1 MPDFQTL
8 KQQAT
13 EFRKAKNYVQALPL
27 YKQLWE
33 EYRESCDVWEGW
45 AYAFCL
51 KQQKDYKKSLEICRE
66 VYTLKPDFKNI
77 RDVYA
82 WSIYYTEIAV
92 QAINNETLFFK
103 AGNGILQL
111 STQEDKSVTKEPNH
125 PCIYTMTV
133 FKILEYLNDKA
144 IYPTDKILEWTDKLN
159 FEFLDNNPYSFTD
172 KEGNTRELASKKEQY
187 FMWRTKA
194 LLKKQSYQECIDLCE
209 NALNIFEKF
218 HYGNDVWFARRISLS
233 YKGLGQPE
241 TALEQL
247 KNLLKRK
254 NEWFIQK
261 EIAEIYLEQ
270 GDKDQALKFALDSA
284 LNFGD
289 ADKKMNLYL
298 LLADILQQQGKID
311 EARKHI
317 EFICKIRQESQWRMD
332 NDLQKQ
338 ITLFSID
345 VEKLPDFKVILKELR
360 RIWDNLKYNPEYQLR
375 GFIKTI
381 LPNGR
386 AGFIEIERNK
396 SYYFQIKDFTGRRDL
411 IKEGQKVTF
420 FLIDAFDQHRNQPTK
435 NAVNI
440 KLIPA
445 IV

>member
-1 MPDFQTL
+1 MYTTI
-8 KQQAT
+8 KNQADEYRRVRNYT
-13 EFRKAKNYVQALPL
+13 EALPL

-33 EYRESCDVWEGW
+33 EYRESCGVWEGW

-51 KQQKDYKKSLEICRE
+51 KQQQDYKKSLEICRE

-77 RDVYA
+77 KDVYA
-82 WSIYYTEIAV
+82 WSIYNTEIKI
-92 QAINNETLFFK
+92 QAINNEAQFFK
-103 AGNGILQL
+103 AGNGILRL
-111 STQEDKSVTKEPNH
+111 STQEDKSVMQEPNY

-172 KEGNTRELASKKEQY
+172 NEGKTRELAPKKEQY

-194 LLKKQSYQECIDLCE
+194 LLEKQLYQECINLCE
-209 NALNIFEKF
+209 NALNIFENF
-218 HYGNDVWFARRISLS
+218 HYNNDIWFARRISLS

-298 LLADILQQQGKID
+298 LLADILQQQGKTD

-317 EFICKIRQESQWRMD
+317 EFICKIRQESQWRID
-332 NDLQKQ
+332 NDLQQQ

-345 VEKLPDFKVILKELR
+345 LSKLSDFKVIQNELR
-360 RIWDNLKYNPEYQLR
+360 RIWDNLKFDGQDKLK
-375 GFIKTI
+375 GFIRSI
-381 LPNGR
+381 LLNGN
-386 AGFIEIERNK
+386 AGFIEIDKGK
-396 SYYFQIKDFTGRRDL
+396 SYYFQTKDFKGKKDL
-411 IKEGQKVTF
+411 INQGQKVTF
-420 FLIDAFDQHRNQPTK
+420 FLADSFDKKKNQPTK
-435 NAVNI
+435 NAINI
-440 KLIPA
+440 KPIF
-445 IV
+445 

>member
-13 EFRKAKNYVQALPL
+13 EYRKVRNYTEALPL

-33 EYRESCDVWEGW
+33 EYRESCGVWEGW

-77 RDVYA
+77 KDVYA
-82 WSIYYTEIAV
+82 WSIYHTEIGV
-92 QAINNETLFFK
+92 QTINNETQFFR
-103 AGNGILQL
+103 AGTGILRL
-111 STQEDKSVTKEPNH
+111 STQEDKSVKKEPNY
-125 PCIYTMTV
+125 PCIYTMAV

-144 IYPTDKILEWTDKLN
+144 IYPTDKILEWTNKLN
-159 FEFLDNNPYSFTD
+159 FEFLENSPYSFTD
-172 KEGNTRELASKKEQY
+172 NEGKTRELASKKEQY

-194 LLKKQSYQECIDLCE
+194 LLEKQLYQECIDLCE
-209 NALNIFEKF
+209 NALNIFENF
-218 HYGNDVWFARRISLS
+218 HYSNDVWFARRISLS

-261 EIAEIYLEQ
+261 EIAEIYFEQ
-270 GDKDQALKFALDSA
+270 GNNDQALKFALDST
-284 LNFGD
+284 LSFGD
-289 ADKKMNLYL
+289 ADKKMNLYR
-298 LLADILQQQGKID
+298 LLADILQHQGKTD

-317 EFICKIRQESQWRMD
+317 EFICKIRQENKWKID
-332 NDLQKQ
+332 NDLQQQ

-345 VEKLPDFKVILKELR
+345 LSKLSDFRVIQNELR
-360 RIWDNLKYNPEYQLR
+360 RIWDNLKFDAQDKLK
-375 GFIKTI
+375 GFIRSI
-381 LPNGR
+381 LPNGN
-386 AGFIEIERNK
+386 AGFIEIDKGK
-396 SYYFQIKDFTGRRDL
+396 SYYFQTKDFKGRKDL
-411 IKEGQKVTF
+411 INQGQKVTF
-420 FLIDAFDQHRNQPTK
+420 FLADSFDKKKNQPTK
-435 NAVNI
+435 NAINI
-440 KLIPA
+440 KP
-445 IV
+445 VF